1 MTPDLDA
8 VAARLRADDP
18 DRFAMAMLAGDAR
31 ARLVTLYALNAELAR
46 TALSA
51 SEPLVAEIRVQWWV
65 DRLGALADAAPPP
78 HELLTPLYAAWGAQA
93 AGFAALAEAR
103 RHDALREPFADT
115 GAVIAYAQATGGAL
129 MGFAAGALESG
140 GSAAGGAAGG
150 AAVGAQ
156 GQGAALV
163 AWLRAR
169 PALQG
174 LGLGLARPAPED
186 VAALGRVAR
195 AAFKAAAAARRGV
208 PRAAAPALFPG
219 AGIRRALDQAQ
230 AGRDPDLPSDFARR
244 AGLARLALTGRWW
257 L

>member
-1 MTPDLDA
+1 MTPDLEA

-51 SEPLVAEIRVQWWV
+51 SEPMVAEIRVQWWV
-65 DRLGALADAAPPP
+65 DRLAALADAAPPP

-103 RHDALREPFADT
+103 RHDALREPFTDT
-115 GAVIAYAQATGGAL
+115 EAVIAYAQATGGAV
-129 MGFAAGALESG
+129 MGFAAGALGAG
-140 GSAAGGAAGG
+140 GS
-150 AAVGAQ
+150 AVGAQ
-156 GQGAALV
+156 GQGAALI

-174 LGLGLARPAPED
+174 LGLGLARPAHDD
-186 VAALGRVAR
+186 VATLGQAAR
-195 AAFKAAAAARRGV
+195 AAFKAAALARGSV

-219 AGIRRALDQAQ
+219 AAIRRALDAAE
-230 AGRDPDLPSDFARR
+230 AGRDPGLPSDFARR